1 MIPKLYV
8 FVAFIAFY
16 LFSMAADAQ
25 GKKMRNFIV
34 LLSCLMLAFFAGTR
48 DPILWNDSFTY
59 IVDFHFANDIFNFS
73 FSDPIIGY
81 VEGGY
86 HFLVVIIK
94 SFTNDSTTYLTVISL
109 LSFYFLYKAIDKYC
123 VYPLF
128 GICAYISRFL
138 LGRNFM
144 QIRAGLSYAIILVAV
159 QYITKRDWKRYF
171 ALVLIAYFFHH
182 SAIIAVPL
190 YFLCLFKI
198 KKWHIIMGLVIAFF
212 IAGFYSD
219 VVRALVADNA
229 TDLNVTTYV
238 EKGYQRE
245 SGLSNPMIYFQLF
258 LLLAYTF
265 NEKKLR
271 LTTPHYITIRN
282 AYFYSTLILITLSC
296 YTALSG
302 RTSSMFATLEMV
314 IIPSLILMFH
324 KRNRALAYIGMG
336 LALTAIFY
344 MNYSG
349 H

>member
-1 MIPKLYV
+1 MIVVGY
-8 FVAFIAFY
+8 
-16 LFSMAADAQ
+16 
-25 GKKMRNFIV
+25 V
-34 LLSCLMLAFFAGTR
+34 LLYFLAILAEGLKRNQKQYLLMIVCLVLAYLAGTR
-48 DPILWNDSFTY
+48 DITWNDTGAYVICFNDYTPAFNSLTEDSRPYGYSEMGFFYLGVLVKTFT
-59 IVDFHFANDIFNFS
+59 
-73 FSDPIIGY
+73 SD
-81 VEGGY
+81 VT
-86 HFLVVIIK
+86 L
-94 SFTNDSTTYLTVISL
+94 YLLFIAL

-314 IIPSLILMFH
+314 IIPSLVLMFN

-336 LALTAIFY
+336 VALTAIFY
-344 MNYSG
+344 MNYYG

>member
-1 MIPKLYV
+1 MIIIGYVLLY
-8 FVAFIAFY
+8 FLAILAEG
-16 LFSMAADAQ
+16 L
-25 GKKMRNFIV
+25 GKKQKGYILMIV
-34 LLSCLMLAFFAGTR
+34 CLVLTYLAGTR
-48 DPILWNDSFTY
+48 DLSWNDTGAYYICFNDYTPAFNSLTEDSRPYGYSEMGFFYLGVFVKTFT
-59 IVDFHFANDIFNFS
+59 
-73 FSDPIIGY
+73 SDVTLY
-81 VEGGY
+81 
-86 HFLVVIIK
+86 FLFIA
-94 SFTNDSTTYLTVISL
+94 L

-171 ALVLIAYFFHH
+171 ALVFVAFLFHK
-182 SAIIAVPL
+182 SALIAVPL

-198 KKWHIIMGLVIAFF
+198 KKKHIIMGLVVAFI
-212 IAGFYSD
+212 IAGFYSNYI
-219 VVRALVADNA
+219 RILVADNA
-229 TDLNVTTYV
+229 TDLSVTTYV
-238 EKGYQRE
+238 DANYQRE
-245 SGLSNPMIYFQLF
+245 FGLTNPMIYFQLF

-265 NEKKLR
+265 NEKKLQF
-271 LTTPHYITIRN
+271 TTPHYLTIRN

-314 IIPSLILMFH
+314 IIPSLVLMFH
-324 KRNRALAYIGMG
+324 KRNRAIAYIGMG
-336 LALTAIFY
+336 VALTAIFY

>member
-1 MIPKLYV
+1 MLIVGY
-8 FVAFIAFY
+8 
-16 LFSMAADAQ
+16 
-25 GKKMRNFIV
+25 V
-34 LLSCLMLAFFAGTR
+34 LLYFLAILAEGLKRNQKQYLLMIVCLVLAYLAGTR
-48 DPILWNDSFTY
+48 DITWNDTGAYVICFNDYTPAFNNLTEDARPYGYSEMGFFYLGVFVKTFT
-59 IVDFHFANDIFNFS
+59 
-73 FSDPIIGY
+73 SD
-81 VEGGY
+81 VT
-86 HFLVVIIK
+86 L
-94 SFTNDSTTYLTVISL
+94 YLLFIAL

-190 YFLCLFKI
+190 YFLCLFNL
-198 KKWHIIMGLVIAFF
+198 KKKHIIMGLVIAFI

-229 TDLNVTTYV
+229 TDLSVTTYV

-245 SGLSNPMIYFQLF
+245 FGLSNPMIYFQLF

-271 LTTPHYITIRN
+271 LTTPHYFTIRN

-324 KRNRALAYIGMG
+324 KRNRAIAYIGMG
-336 LALTAIFY
+336 VALTAIFY

>member
-1 MIPKLYV
+1 MLIVGY
-8 FVAFIAFY
+8 
-16 LFSMAADAQ
+16 
-25 GKKMRNFIV
+25 V
-34 LLSCLMLAFFAGTR
+34 LLYFLAILAEGLKRSQKQYLLMIVCLVLAYLAGTR
-48 DPILWNDSFTY
+48 DITWNDTGAYVICFNDYTPAFSSLTEYSKPYGYSEMGFFYLGVFVKTFT
-59 IVDFHFANDIFNFS
+59 
-73 FSDPIIGY
+73 SD
-81 VEGGY
+81 VT
-86 HFLVVIIK
+86 L
-94 SFTNDSTTYLTVISL
+94 YLLFIAL

-198 KKWHIIMGLVIAFF
+198 KKWHIIMGLVIAFV

-271 LTTPHYITIRN
+271 FTTSHYITIRN

-324 KRNRALAYIGMG
+324 KKNRALAYIGMG
-336 LALTAIFY
+336 VALTAIFY
-344 MNYSG
+344 MNYYG